1 MGEIPKIP
9 SKKLVGKSLT
19 SIADPYSSKQHHHHH
34 HSFPFKTHHNPNKKK
49 IVPWLINFSHLCR
62 LFSPR
67 ETLPSAKNPI
77 SETLKITYISKSS
90 TFHNIFQPKSL
101 HNNPT
106 KKFSIETCTSRVTTH
121 ESRDSSPPP
130 NLKFCKTSPC
140 QILVNKQ
147 R

>member
-34 HSFPFKTHHNPNKKK
+34 HHSFPFKTHHNPNKKK
-49 IVPWLINFSHLCR
+49 KTKKIVLWLINFSHLCR

-67 ETLPSAKNPI
+67 ETSPSAKNPI
-77 SETLKITYISKSS
+77 SETLPYQNHQHSTTY
-90 TFHNIFQPKSL
+90 FQPKSI

-106 KKFSIETCTSRVTTH
+106 KNFSIETCTSRVTTH
-121 ESRDSSPPP
+121 ESRDSSPPHQIW
-130 NLKFCKTSPC
+130 NFAKQAHVKF
-140 QILVNKQ
+140 
-147 R
+147 